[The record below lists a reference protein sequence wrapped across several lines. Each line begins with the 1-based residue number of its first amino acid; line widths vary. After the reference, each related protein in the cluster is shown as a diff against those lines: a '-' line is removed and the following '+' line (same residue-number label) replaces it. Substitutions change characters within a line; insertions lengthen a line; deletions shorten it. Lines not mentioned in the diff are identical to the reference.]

1 MYLWIG
7 VSVFV
12 LFNIVVALG
21 LAFSGRRAD
30 EVSAAEYAE
39 RTAVRLSGMQT
50 KSDGAASCGAQGQE
64 RQASNI

>member
-7 VSVFV
+7 FSVFV
-12 LFNIVVALG
+12 LFHLVIACG

-39 RTAVRLSGMQT
+39 RRAKKISNLKTTPEYDS
-50 KSDGAASCGAQGQE
+50 SCE
-64 RQASNI
+64 EWRQRKVSNM